1 MGRDLLL
8 QPPFIIFVE
17 TALIVVDEDG
27 GRYAHCVAKQKPF
40 PDSVSRR
47 HDSTC
52 GVMLTNARL
61 PGMSNQ
67 NSFRKLFI
75 IHLPSS
81 DLFGCA
87 HEVAKPH
94 IIEVS

>member
-1 MGRDLLL
+1 MCMAL
-8 QPPFIIFVE
+8 QSRRPSLTP
-17 TALIVVDEDG
+17 L
-27 GRYAHCVAKQKPF
+27 
-40 PDSVSRR
+40 SRR

-67 NSFRKLFI
+67 SSFRKLFI
-75 IHLPSS
+75 FHLPS
-81 DLFGCA
+81 LNFHGCA

-94 IIEVS
+94 IMEVS